1 MLEQGSSGAIDL
13 IAPINTPG
21 PPTDLSPPLLCKA
34 GPTLAA
40 LGDPTA
46 PMTMPLEYH
55 FGFPLGDLLIA
66 IITVGFAL
74 PLACIAWHI
83 LTPLLGG
90 KHRHHHHRN

>member
-1 MLEQGSSGAIDL
+1 MLEQGFDAKIDW
-13 IAPINTPG
+13 IAPIDIVG
-21 PPTDLSPPLLCKA
+21 PPTDLTPPLLCKA

-46 PMTMPLEYH
+46 MPPEYH
-55 FGFPLGDLLIA
+55 FGIPLGDLLIA

-90 KHRHHHHRN
+90 KRRARP

>member
-55 FGFPLGDLLIA
+55 FGIGDRVTQAIQTITGLMTIPASGSTLIPA
-66 IITVGFAL
+66 SELKL
-74 PLACIAWHI
+74 P
-83 LTPLLGG
+83 G
-90 KHRHHHHRN
+90 KNNPRR